1 METASWL
8 KQNAVSLV
16 LAAMTVSSSFV
27 ITQQATSDN
36 TRRITNVEKYT
47 RVKSAELKLV
57 EVDVAVLKE
66 QQKTNAINNS
76 DISDLLNQTVTE
88 LKSTRLAVE
97 RLSAKVD
104 G

>member
-8 KQNAVSLV
+8 KQNAVSIV
-16 LAAMTVSSSFV
+16 LAAMTVCSSFV

-36 TRRITNVEKYT
+36 TRRIVNLEKYT
-47 RVKSAELKLV
+47 RDKSGELKAV
-57 EVDVAVLKE
+57 EVDVAVQKE
-66 QQKTNAINNS
+66 QQKASALNNAE
-76 DISDLLNQTVTE
+76 ISQLLQQTTIE